1 MCKREVVGSA
11 LGWEGGCRECFV
23 CKREVV
29 GSALCV
35 RGRLYGVLCV

>member
-1 MCKREVVGSA
+1 MCKGKVVGSA
-11 LGWEGGCRECFV
+11 LCVGEGCRECFV

-35 RGRLYGVLCV
+35 RGRL

>member
-1 MCKREVVGSA
+1 MLCVKGE
-11 LGWEGGCRECFV
+11 GCRECLV

-35 RGRLYGVLCV
+35 RGRL